1 MTNVAVSSQL
11 ENALVAEPAGRRNLP
26 GHAAAEHGI
35 GLAIA
40 AVAPE
45 CSHALLIG
53 PEAAVAPA
61 AAAAAVLGAPRIGDV
76 FGACGFH
83 LGREPQKAQRQHDED
98 ASHLK
103 ALARRL
109 NNYSVDEIAA
119 PSFRFCRVT
128 AGKSSCR
135 RRPRIIGP
143 EGPHVALR
151 VLGGVVAA
159 TVVLRH
165 R

>member
-1 MTNVAVSSQL
+1 MFMPTAAGPATPFVQFRCGRSGTAAATCSPASAGALPPGAPALPVG
-11 ENALVAEPAGRRNLP
+11 EKLVAEAAGRRNLP

-53 PEAAVAPA
+53 PEATVAPA
-61 AAAAAVLGAPRIGDV
+61 AAAAAVLGAPRIGDI

-83 LGREPQKAQRQHDED
+83 LGREPQQAQRQHDED
-98 ASHLK
+98 ASHRN

-109 NNYSVDEIAA
+109 NNHSVNEIAA
-119 PSFRFCRVT
+119 PWFPSR
-128 AGKSSCR
+128 S
-135 RRPRIIGP
+135 
-143 EGPHVALR
+143 VA
-151 VLGGVVAA
+151 
-159 TVVLRH
+159 
-165 R
+165 